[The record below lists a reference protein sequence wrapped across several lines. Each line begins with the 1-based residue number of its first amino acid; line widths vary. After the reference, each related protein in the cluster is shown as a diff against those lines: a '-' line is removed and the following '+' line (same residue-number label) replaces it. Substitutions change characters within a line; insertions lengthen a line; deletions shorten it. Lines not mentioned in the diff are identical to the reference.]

1 MDKVTIL
8 NLSIDNLLKHELLEK
23 LKAGVVFTP
32 NVDHLIQLQKDKD
45 FLKTYLIADYKLCDS
60 QIVLYASKFLRT
72 PIKQKISGSDFFPA
86 FYNYHS
92 KNEEIKI
99 FLLGGGKGVAKQAQ
113 DKINSKVGRN
123 IIVCSH
129 SPSFGFEKNE
139 KECMEIVKMINQSEA
154 TVLSIGVGAPK
165 QEKWIYK
172 YKDKLPNVKIF
183 LAIGATIDFEAS
195 KLKRAP
201 KWMSDSG
208 LEWFYR
214 LLSEPRRLWK
224 RYLIEDLLFFWL
236 ILKQK
241 LNLYNMP
248 NSNEQSY
255 ELKDNWR
262 NKLGSFVA
270 AIQGIRGAV
279 LEQGELFLSRGSRGS

>member
-1 MDKVTIL
+1 MKKVKLL
-8 NLSIDNLLKHELLEK
+8 NVDVDNLPASELLEQ
-23 LKAGVVFTP
+23 LKSGIVFTP
-32 NVDHLIQLQKDKD
+32 NVDHIIKLQKDHE
-45 FLKTYLIADYKLCDS
+45 FLTAYNIANYKLCDS
-60 QIVLYASKFLRT
+60 QILIYASQFLGT

-86 FYNYHS
+86 FYNYHR
-92 KNEEIKI
+92 KNEAVKI
-99 FLLGGGKGVAKQAQ
+99 FLLGADKGVAGEAQAR
-113 DKINSKVGRN
+113 INSKVGRN

-241 LNLYNMP
+241 LNLYKMP
-248 NSNEQSY
+248 SSNEQSY
-255 ELKDNWR
+255 ELKGNWR
-262 NKLGSFVA
+262 NKWGSFIA
-270 AIQGIRGAV
+270 AIQGSRGA
-279 LEQGELFLSRGSRGS
+279 ESASGAGEAKVQSN